1 MRFYKGTAAQF
12 DAMRLLVMDALELPS
27 NGTLEPWQVGVTSL
41 ALAPHEYQPAHLSAL
56 IDDALDMGIEE
67 ITAAEY
73 AELQPISPLE
83 L

>member
-1 MRFYKGTAAQF
+1 MRYYKGTAEQF
-12 DAMRLLVMDALELPS
+12 DAMRLQVMDALNLPN
-27 NGTLEPWQVGVTSL
+27 NGTLEPWKVGVTSL
-41 ALAPHEYQPAHLSAL
+41 ALAPHEYQPEHLAAL

-73 AELQPISPLE
+73 AELQPISLSE